1 MLSKVQFI
9 ETSSKAQLNKSPTNK
24 LKKLEKKSLNIE
36 MHSKN
41 LKKNKYK
48 PKSDFYI
55 FILLFLIYLGNRK
68 K

>member
-9 ETSSKAQLNKSPTNK
+9 ETSSKAQLNKSLTNK
-24 LKKLEKKSLNIE
+24 LKKSEKKSLNIE

-48 PKSDFYI
+48 LKSDFYV
-55 FILLFLIYLGNRK
+55 FLFFYF
-68 K
+68 

>member
-24 LKKLEKKSLNIE
+24 LKKSEKKLPNIE

-48 PKSDFYI
+48 SKSDFYI
-55 FILLFLIYLGNRK
+55 F
-68 K
+68 